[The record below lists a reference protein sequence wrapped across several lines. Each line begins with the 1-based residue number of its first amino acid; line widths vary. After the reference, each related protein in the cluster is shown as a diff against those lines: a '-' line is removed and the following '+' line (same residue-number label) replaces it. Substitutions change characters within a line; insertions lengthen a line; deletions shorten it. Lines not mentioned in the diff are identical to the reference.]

1 MRLTHLHQAADRR
14 PSRNWAPP
22 WRHGTSAAVTAW
34 VVLCLVS
41 TAVTVPG
48 FAARMHDRIVAVV
61 NTEVIT
67 LSEVLD
73 EIQPDLDRIKEQF
86 QGEERQRRLQL
97 AHHIGLTRMI
107 ERKLQ
112 LQQAKTKGVE
122 VADAEVRLSLAE
134 MKKQGEKVDEEN
146 PRYLQAVKEQLI
158 LMRVVEREVRSG
170 ITVGDTEMRRY
181 FKEHESRFALPE
193 EYTLSQILI
202 RPRSFETQEETR
214 ARAEKV
220 LAALKAGGKF
230 EELALQYS
238 DGENSTRGGQLG
250 LVRQGE
256 LHPPIERALAAM
268 NPGETTEAI
277 ETPEGFHIIRIEER
291 RPRQFRPFEAA
302 KAEIQNLVYAQKNE
316 DFYQTWIADLKNKA
330 YIEIKF

>member
-1 MRLTHLHQAADRR
+1 MRLRHLYR
-14 PSRNWAPP
+14 PAEQLPSSGRA
-22 WRHGTSAAVTAW
+22 SL
-34 VVLCLVS
+34 LCLRYS
-41 TAVTVPG
+41 SALATWLLLSLMCTALPG
-48 FAARMHDRIVAVV
+48 LGARMQDRIVAIV
-61 NTEVIT
+61 NSEVIT

-73 EIQPDLDRIKEQF
+73 EIQPDLDRISQQF
-86 QGEERQRRLQL
+86 HGEERERRLQL

-112 LQQAKTKGVE
+112 LQQAKSKGVE

-134 MKKQGEKVDEEN
+134 LKKQGEKVKESD

-158 LMRVVEREVRSG
+158 LMRVVDREVRSG
-170 ITVGDTEMRRY
+170 ITVGATEMHRY

-202 RPRSFETQEETR
+202 RPRSFETPVETR

-220 LAALKAGGKF
+220 LAVLKGGGKF

-238 DGENSTRGGQLG
+238 DGENSTRGGLLG

-256 LHPPIERALAAM
+256 LQPPIERALAAM
-268 NPGETTEAI
+268 NPGETTDAI
-277 ETPEGFHIIRIEER
+277 ETPEGFHIIRVEER
-291 RPRQFRPFEAA
+291 KPRQFRPFDAV

-316 DFYQTWIADLKNKA
+316 DLFQSWMADLKNKA

>member
-1 MRLTHLHQAADRR
+1 MRLTHRCRPIDRLPSHDPGSARPPGHSVVPAAGLAL
-14 PSRNWAPP
+14 WLVFI
-22 WRHGTSAAVTAW
+22 SA
-34 VVLCLVS
+34 
-41 TAVTVPG
+41 VPG

-61 NTEVIT
+61 NSEVIT

-73 EIQPDLDRIKEQF
+73 EIQPDLDRIREQF

-134 MKKQGEKVDEEN
+134 MKKQGEKVNESD

-202 RPRSFETQEETR
+202 RPRSFETPEETR
-214 ARAEKV
+214 ARADKV
-220 LAALKAGGKF
+220 LTALKAGGKF

-238 DGENSTRGGQLG
+238 DGENSTRGGLLG

-256 LHPPIERALAAM
+256 LHPPIERALATM
-268 NPGETTEAI
+268 KPGETTEAI
-277 ETPEGFHIIRIEER
+277 ETPEGFHIIRVEER
-291 RPRQFRPFEAA
+291 KPRQFRPFEAV

-316 DFYQTWIADLKNKA
+316 DFYQSWIADLKNKA